1 MLGERLEDNIEV
13 SHDTLGSY
21 SDTMCGEGQDS
32 LRGPRHVR
40 DATPGRDR
48 GGVRIPQHEDQP
60 SQLGCESE
68 LPRDATPAS
77 RRVTPVLWAT
87 GNRKKRR
94 GAESGDAEDRTIA
107 RIYAQTRC
115 RLLEF

>member
-1 MLGERLEDNIEV
+1 MLGERLEENIEV

-21 SDTMCGEGQDS
+21 SDVMCGEGQDS

-40 DATPGRDR
+40 DATPGGDR
-48 GGVRIPQHEDQP
+48 GGVRVPQYEDQP
-60 SQLGCESE
+60 SQLGCKSE

-77 RRVTPVLWAT
+77 RRVVWAR
-87 GNRKKRR
+87 GNREAWW
-94 GAESGDAEDRTIA
+94 GAESGDPEDRTIA
-107 RIYAQTRC
+107 GIYTQTRC

>member
-21 SDTMCGEGQDS
+21 SDIMCGEGQDS

-48 GGVRIPQHEDQP
+48 GGVCVPQHEDKP
-60 SQLGCESE
+60 SQLGKTKFSS
-68 LPRDATPAS
+68 LTVSSSKGVIKPPH
-77 RRVTPVLWAT
+77 
-87 GNRKKRR
+87 
-94 GAESGDAEDRTIA
+94 
-107 RIYAQTRC
+107 QT
-115 RLLEF
+115 